1 MLLLRFVLREQTNVT
16 RVQGLRGLQRPRRKK
31 RRRLRVLAAWFDY
44 IMFETIFDVLFK
56 MLNTL
61 LIRWLHTPY
70 IVWNVDV
77 LIRSSLFFWL
87 VIH

>member
-1 MLLLRFVLREQTNVT
+1 M
-16 RVQGLRGLQRPRRKK
+16 
-31 RRRLRVLAAWFDY
+31 RVLAAWFDY

-61 LIRWLHTPY
+61 LIRWLHMPY

-77 LIRSSLFFWL
+77 LIISSLFFWF
-87 VIH
+87 VINRMGHFESYKCFSRRIAAC